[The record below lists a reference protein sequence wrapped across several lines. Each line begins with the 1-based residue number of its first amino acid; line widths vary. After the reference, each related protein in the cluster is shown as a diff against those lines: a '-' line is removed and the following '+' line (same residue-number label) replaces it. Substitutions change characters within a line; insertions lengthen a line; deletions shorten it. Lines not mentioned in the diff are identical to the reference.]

1 MKDIPEYEKDIAS
14 IRTMMERS
22 TKFLSLSGLS
32 GVLAGIYAL
41 AGATAAYYIVHY
53 PISPF
58 KYRIYS
64 SSEGATIY
72 KLIFVALLVLVA
84 SISTGLWLSNRKARK
99 AGTRLWSQT
108 SQKLVVNLSIPL
120 VTGGI
125 FILIMLYTGHFG
137 LAAPASLIF
146 YGLALI
152 QASPNTFAEVR
163 YLGFSEIILGLI
175 SAIYPGFGLIF
186 WALGFGVLHIVYGAI
201 MYNRYDK

>member
-1 MKDIPEYEKDIAS
+1 MKDIPEYEKDLAS

-22 TKFLSLSGLS
+22 AKFLSLSGLS

-41 AGATAAYYIVHY
+41 IGAGAAYYLVQY
-53 PISPF
+53 PASLF
-58 KYRIYS
+58 DYRTYS
-64 SSEGATIY
+64 IREDGTVLV
-72 KLIFVALLVLVA
+72 LIFIAIVVLAA
-84 SISTGLWLSNRKARK
+84 SISTGLWFSNKKAKKSGLS
-99 AGTRLWSQT
+99 LWSPT
-108 SQKLVVNLSIPL
+108 TRRLIVNISIPL

-125 FILIMLYTGHFG
+125 FILVMLYTGHFG

-152 QASPNTFAEVR
+152 QGSANTYDEIR

-175 SAIYPGFGLIF
+175 SAIYPGYGLIF

-201 MYNRYDK
+201 MYNKYDK